1 MDNINIRIT
10 DKFKELTPV
19 EGFVITNWNKEDIK
33 EFTYTTLLICPLEY
47 DYSEYYTITV
57 EKANELEK
65 ELNEEIEKIMN
76 ENK

>member
-1 MDNINIRIT
+1 MDNINIRMT
-10 DKFKELTPV
+10 EAFKELTPV

-33 EFTYTTLLICPLEY
+33 EFTYTTLLVCPIDY